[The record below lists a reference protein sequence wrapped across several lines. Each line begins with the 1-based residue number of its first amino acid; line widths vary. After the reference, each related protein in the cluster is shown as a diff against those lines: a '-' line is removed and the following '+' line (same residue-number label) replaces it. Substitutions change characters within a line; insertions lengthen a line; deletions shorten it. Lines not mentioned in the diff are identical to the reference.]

1 MIEELKANGFDD
13 AAEWLDKKLVRERKN
28 NMKKFISLIIV
39 LCLMMGCLAGCST
52 EAEKVEYN
60 LSQQADW
67 REHMLNTFLAGH

>member
-1 MIEELKANGFDD
+1 
-13 AAEWLDKKLVRERKN
+13 
-28 NMKKFISLIIV
+28 MKKFISLIIV

-67 REHMLNTFLAGH
+67 REHMLNTFLAEH